1 MKGIRGLVG
10 GEVRGQ
16 WRIAGRQMAVT
27 NWQFSLFFV
36 FADRWPSHQLA
47 IFPSFFL

>member
-1 MKGIRGLVG
+1 MVGVEGIRGLVG

-27 NWQFSLFFV
+27 N
-36 FADRWPSHQLA
+36 
-47 IFPSFFL
+47 